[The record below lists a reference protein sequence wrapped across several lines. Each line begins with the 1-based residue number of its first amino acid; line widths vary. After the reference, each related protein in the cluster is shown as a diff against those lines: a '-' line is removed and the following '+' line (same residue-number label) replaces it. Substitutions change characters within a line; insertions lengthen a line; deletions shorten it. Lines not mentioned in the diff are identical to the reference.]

1 MSSLPA
7 AAGPPARPIPEMLY
21 GLIGEFDIPAD
32 LVNAARATR
41 EAGYRC
47 VDAYSPFPIHDMTAA
62 LGMKKTKLPVI
73 VLAGGLVGCATALL
87 MMWFSAVVHYP
98 INVGGRPL
106 ASWPM
111 FIPIT
116 FELTILFAAFAAV
129 FGMLGMNG
137 LPMPYHPVFNAPRF
151 ALASR
156 DRFFLCIE
164 AKDPKF
170 DLEATRRFLEV
181 LGAHDIAEV
190 EE

>member
-1 MSSLPA
+1 MRGL
-7 AAGPPARPIPEMLY
+7 ARTM
-21 GLIGEFDIPAD
+21 
-32 LVNAARATR
+32 
-41 EAGYRC
+41 
-47 VDAYSPFPIHDMTAA
+47 DAYTPYPMHELTEA
-62 LGMKKTKLPVI
+62 LGIKPTKLPWV
-73 VLAGGLVGCATALL
+73 VLAGGIIGCCAALL
-87 MMWFSAVVHYP
+87 VMWFSATIHYP
-98 INVGGRPL
+98 LNVGGRPP

-116 FELTILFAAFAAV
+116 FELTILFASFAAV

-170 DLEATRRFLEV
+170 DLDRTRRFLET